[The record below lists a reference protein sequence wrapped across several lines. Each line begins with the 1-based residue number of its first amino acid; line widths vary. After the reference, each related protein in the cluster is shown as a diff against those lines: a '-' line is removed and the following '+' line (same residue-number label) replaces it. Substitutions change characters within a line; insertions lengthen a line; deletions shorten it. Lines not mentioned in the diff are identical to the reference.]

1 MKRKPTANPSSLFL
15 LELIFAILFFSVA
28 SAVCVQ
34 VFVKSHTLSTQA
46 HDLTQASR
54 RAGDVAELI
63 TASTSPDD
71 MKNLLEDAYSDAVN
85 IASEN
90 FTIFYD
96 SDFIPCSQETA
107 VWQLSGTWN
116 LNGQLL
122 DVQLDVTKLTSGVE
136 ADVFISC
143 LSDIICKGGTD
154 HETEEKISFSF
165 IHMGAPSL
173 LMIFLVLCL
182 FTFALLSLSS
192 AKNNRTLSQQSAD
205 RIQAYYQAS
214 SLAEQALDQIDT
226 ILSDTYKNCG
236 AESADASVY
245 QKELTEQL
253 KNCSMDGVSDLT
265 IDFTKKKGL

>member
-1 MKRKPTANPSSLFL
+1 MKQK
-15 LELIFAILFFSVA
+15 
-28 SAVCVQ
+28 
-34 VFVKSHTLSTQA
+34 K
-46 HDLTQASR
+46 
-54 RAGDVAELI
+54 
-63 TASTSPDD
+63 
-71 MKNLLEDAYSDAVN
+71 
-85 IASEN
+85 
-90 FTIFYD
+90 
-96 SDFIPCSQETA
+96 
-107 VWQLSGTWN
+107 
-116 LNGQLL
+116 
-122 DVQLDVTKLTSGVE
+122 
-136 ADVFISC
+136 
-143 LSDIICKGGTD
+143 
-154 HETEEKISFSF
+154 KISFSF

-253 KNCSMDGVSDLT
+253 KNCSMDGVSDHT
-265 IDFTKKKGL
+265 IDFTKKEGTLSFQVPVNESQQLSVILTLPAPSDCQNGYYHITQWTTEATESWDGDDSYQLFSPVDS

>member
-1 MKRKPTANPSSLFL
+1 MKQK
-15 LELIFAILFFSVA
+15 
-28 SAVCVQ
+28 
-34 VFVKSHTLSTQA
+34 K
-46 HDLTQASR
+46 
-54 RAGDVAELI
+54 
-63 TASTSPDD
+63 
-71 MKNLLEDAYSDAVN
+71 
-85 IASEN
+85 
-90 FTIFYD
+90 
-96 SDFIPCSQETA
+96 
-107 VWQLSGTWN
+107 
-116 LNGQLL
+116 
-122 DVQLDVTKLTSGVE
+122 
-136 ADVFISC
+136 
-143 LSDIICKGGTD
+143 
-154 HETEEKISFSF
+154 KISFSF

-253 KNCSMDGVSDLT
+253 KNCSVDGISDLT
-265 IDFTKKKGL
+265 IDFTKKEGTLSFQVPVNKSQTAFGDSDTAGTLRLSEWVLPYHTVDNRSYGELGWRR